1 MPYIYIIT
9 CLGKNVLFKYEIM
22 SVPIGFIH
30 FTRHLISTY
39 CKYEQ
44 STLKSGNSVK
54 LQMREYCWP
63 KFFFFLLL
71 FFPPPNTNDSF
82 MQSGPALWMKKAPSV
97 VNSCNSK
104 NITVSTWEAPFT
116 KGLVSQKQH
125 VNMNG
130 TIIFIHTMIRLF
142 AQGWLHIV
150 HLTNATLVA
159 NGKPLTWISLVNCYY
174 FKVSWSKWCYADVS
188 IPHHS
193 KTNFSTFLF
202 LNERFVEKQSIS
214 EQALCSCL

>member
-159 NGKPLTWISLVNCYY
+159 NGKPLTWIS
-174 FKVSWSKWCYADVS
+174 
-188 IPHHS
+188 
-193 KTNFSTFLF
+193 
-202 LNERFVEKQSIS
+202 
-214 EQALCSCL
+214 